1 MFIDVSVD
9 LVGFVAIRERRS
21 EVVMVAAVL
30 VAVAVVAAV
39 VVVVVAVVAVTVLV
53 DDASLPRVDAI
64 ARAVLVEVVTRE
76 PNQFLQ
82 KGMSLPTSSRQILG
96 IC

>member
-1 MFIDVSVD
+1 M
-9 LVGFVAIRERRS
+9 
-21 EVVMVAAVL
+21 VVVV
-30 VAVAVVAAV
+30 VVAAV
-39 VVVVVAVVAVTVLV
+39 VVAAVAVLV